1 MIKTCPKCGKEHD
14 KNGKFCSRSCAN
26 SRTWSEDDKKKKS
39 DSVLKTL
46 EERGEHWAVGK
57 SGWAHS
63 DEQKEV
69 KRRKTIEYY
78 DRTGRRLTE
87 EQKKAKNVAGVQ
99 AYRQKKY
106 SATPLDVNRKLIRKI
121 YENCPEGYE
130 VDHIV
135 ALCNGGPHHQDN
147 LQYLP
152 AMENRKK
159 NRTDKYD
166 KYLVIRWQ
174 DIVTE

>member
-1 MIKTCPKCGKEHD
+1 MKVCPKCGKEHD
-14 KNGKFCSRSCAN
+14 LNGKFCSRSCAN
-26 SRTWSEDDKKKKS
+26 SRTWTDEDKKKKS
-39 DSVLKTL
+39 DSVKKTIESL
-46 EERGEHWAVGK
+46 EQHWAKGK
-57 SGWAHS
+57 SGWIPTE
-63 DEQKEV
+63 EQKEL
-69 KRRKTIEYY
+69 KRQKNIEYY
-78 DRTGRRLTE
+78 DRKGRMTD
-87 EQKKAKNVAGVQ
+87 EQRRARNVSGVQ

-106 SATPLDVNRKLIRKI
+106 SATPPDVNRGLIRKI
-121 YENCPEGYE
+121 YENCPDGYE

-159 NRTDKYD
+159 NRTEKYN

-174 DIVTE
+174 DVVTE

>member
-1 MIKTCPKCGKEHD
+1 M
-14 KNGKFCSRSCAN
+14 SCAN
-26 SRTWSEDDKKKKS
+26 SRTWTAADKKKKS
-39 DSVLKTL
+39 DSIK
-46 EERGEHWAVGK
+46 
-57 SGWAHS
+57 
-63 DEQKEV
+63 
-69 KRRKTIEYY
+69 KTIEEN
-78 DRTGRRLTE
+78 GHWCKGKPGWVPTE
-87 EQKKAKNVAGVQ
+87 EQKELKRQKNIEFYDRKGRMTDEQRRSKNVSGVQ

-106 SATPLDVNRKLIRKI
+106 SATPPDVNRKLIRKI
-121 YENCPEGYE
+121 YENCPDGYE

-166 KYLVIRWQ
+166 KYLAVRWQ
-174 DIVTE
+174 DIVKDIPENPS

>member
-1 MIKTCPKCGKEHD
+1 MIKTCPKCDKEHD

-26 SRTWSEDDKKKKS
+26 SRTWTEADKKKKS
-39 DSVLKTL
+39 DSVLKTI
-46 EERGEHWAVGK
+46 EENGHWCVGITGRVQTEEEKEH
-57 SGWAHS
+57 
-63 DEQKEV
+63 
-69 KRRKTIEYY
+69 RRKKTIEYW
-78 DRTGRRLTE
+78 DKKGRLTDKE
-87 EQKKAKNVAGVQ
+87 KKAKNVSGVQ

-106 SATPLDVNRKLIRKI
+106 SATPQDINRKLIRKI

-159 NRTDKYD
+159 NRTEKYD